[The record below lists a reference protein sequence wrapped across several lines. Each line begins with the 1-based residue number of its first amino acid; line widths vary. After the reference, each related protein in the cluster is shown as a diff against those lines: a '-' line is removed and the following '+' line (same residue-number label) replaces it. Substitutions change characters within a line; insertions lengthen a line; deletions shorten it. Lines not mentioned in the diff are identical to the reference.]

1 MQIYN
6 SLTEKKEEFIPIEE
20 NKVKIYACGPTVYD
34 YIHIGNARPVVVF
47 DTLRKFLEYEG
58 YEVDFVVN
66 FTDIDDKVIN
76 KANEEGVSIKEIS
89 ERYIDAYLKNSRAL
103 NVDEDS
109 TRHPRAT
116 EYIEEMMDFI
126 EELINKGYAYEAD
139 GDVYFRVRKKE
150 DYGKLSN
157 RNIDD
162 MISGARIEIN
172 DLKEDPLDFTL
183 WKASKEGEPYWD
195 SPWGKGRPGW
205 HIECSVMSNELLGET
220 IDIHGG
226 GADLKFPH
234 HENEIAQS
242 ESHSDKDLAN
252 YWMHNGLLTI
262 EDEKMSKSQG
272 NFFTVNE
279 IEEEYD
285 LEILRYFLL
294 SSHYRMPLNFSREIM
309 DQMANSLERLYN
321 GLNHLERLSEVS
333 EIKESPEDKEH
344 LAKLDELKEN
354 FLKAM
359 RDDLNTADGIT
370 EMFNLLRYTNSKLDK
385 NTNKEV
391 IQKFLQNLKDW
402 AYIIGILQKIE
413 EKPEEEIEALI
424 EERETARKNKDYE
437 RADAIRNEILEMGY
451 RLEDTSEG
459 VVARKING

>member
-183 WKASKEGEPYWD
+183 WKASKEGHSHRRSARRTE
-195 SPWGKGRPGW
+195 
-205 HIECSVMSNELLGET
+205 EACS
-220 IDIHGG
+220 GG
-226 GADLKFPH
+226 
-234 HENEIAQS
+234 
-242 ESHSDKDLAN
+242 
-252 YWMHNGLLTI
+252 
-262 EDEKMSKSQG
+262 
-272 NFFTVNE
+272 
-279 IEEEYD
+279 
-285 LEILRYFLL
+285 
-294 SSHYRMPLNFSREIM
+294 
-309 DQMANSLERLYN
+309 
-321 GLNHLERLSEVS
+321 
-333 EIKESPEDKEH
+333 
-344 LAKLDELKEN
+344 
-354 FLKAM
+354 
-359 RDDLNTADGIT
+359 
-370 EMFNLLRYTNSKLDK
+370 
-385 NTNKEV
+385 
-391 IQKFLQNLKDW
+391 
-402 AYIIGILQKIE
+402 
-413 EKPEEEIEALI
+413 
-424 EERETARKNKDYE
+424 
-437 RADAIRNEILEMGY
+437 
-451 RLEDTSEG
+451 
-459 VVARKING
+459 